1 MEKKGISIGF
11 AGAGRGVGV
20 THLCILAAHY
30 CNRKWGA
37 KTAVLMMNRHGE
49 ALFGQKR
56 KMGPGIYFYRFSKA
70 NEDFTSEDFASKKV
84 KSETFD
90 FIFLDV
96 GEELSGQQEF
106 LQHCDK
112 RILVGSS
119 CMWKRELFFQT
130 IHAMEQIEEER
141 GYWRYLLN
149 FADRPEN
156 IPGHKTKRLYTMGFQ
171 PVNRPLT
178 KKSDAVLADILF

>member
-1 MEKKGISIGF
+1 MAEKGISIGF
-11 AGAGRGVGV
+11 AGAGRGVGA
-20 THLCILAAHY
+20 THLCILAAWY
-30 CNRKWGA
+30 CNREWGA

-49 ALFGQKR
+49 AVFAQKR
-56 KMGPGIYFYRFSKA
+56 KTGHGVSYYDYSKA
-70 NEDFTSEDFASKKV
+70 DQEFTGQDFKTK
-84 KSETFD
+84 TYD

-106 LQHCDK
+106 LQQCDK

-130 IHAMEQIEEER
+130 VHAIEQVEEER

-149 FADRPEN
+149 FTDEPEN
-156 IPGHKTKRLYTMGFQ
+156 IPGHTGKKIYTMGFQ
-171 PVNRPLT
+171 PVDRPLT
-178 KKSDAVLADILF
+178 KKSVRVLTDLLF